1 MKKIIIPIIF
11 IVVIMTYILMKCL
24 PNEQTRVRHDLKA
37 FTAAVEQ
44 ENKHEMLLYIDETY
58 SDNHSTEFQQFT
70 SNIDNLF
77 DAAESIRIQIT
88 GLKIIIDS
96 TNTYNVIFASC
107 SLGLKIFARYQ
118 GDRALVFGGLVKPN
132 PVRALFKKAG
142 EHYRVYYA
150 EY

>member
-1 MKKIIIPIIF
+1 MKKIVILALIL
-11 IVVIMTYILMKCL
+11 VVIVIYIIIKCI
-24 PNEQTRVRHDLKA
+24 PNEEDRVKQDLKA
-37 FTAAVEQ
+37 FTRAVEQ
-44 ENKHEMLLYIDETY
+44 EDKQKMLLYIDDAY
-58 SDNHSTEFQQFT
+58 SDNHSIEYQQFI

-77 DAAESIRIQIT
+77 DVAESIRIQIT
-88 GLKIIIDS
+88 GLRVIIDS
-96 TNTYNVIFASC
+96 TNAQNVFFASC
-107 SLGLKIFARYQ
+107 SLGLKVFALYQ